1 MTKERLGCVFTMLTS
16 WPGVYVPQERPLPD
30 NFGGIGKNLA
40 INRPNLHNPLSRPF
54 CGVSVNLNLIL
65 PDIFGG
71 IKGKHQSST
80 APIAVISPT
89 SMVNPHPIL
98 CGFTKVPKIH
108 SDGCLQSA
116 MFNNFIWKSMIIYA
130 NIYAHLWV

>member
-108 SDGCLQSA
+108 SDVCLQSVV
-116 MFNNFIWKSMIIYA
+116 KQIYMEI
-130 NIYAHLWV
+130 NGHLWYDIFAHLWL